1 MKYTYS
7 FNGKSIFFFCSDT
20 MKDTAEFF
28 SSVLQHEDL
37 MCDVIRS
44 NRAIQIGWG
53 FYKVLQAGSEYQIV
67 ARDLLGDPFQAM
79 TADLSLSLEIFA
91 QQRNVLRVTKATPKE
106 TSFQDTLIVQRAAVK
121 APRVYLE
128 RDEPEASGDSGWYMG
143 AVDVKTSS
151 DPSEY
156 ARIYTY
162 QLLKFRKEALSVMQL
177 PVGSICVIENG
188 KLIEVA
194 DKNNN
199 KIF

>member
-106 TSFQDTLIVQRAAVK
+106 TSFQDSSYTWTPSNLLPPVIVFW
-121 APRVYLE
+121 LFI
-128 RDEPEASGDSGWYMG
+128 WYNE
-143 AVDVKTSS
+143 SS
-151 DPSEY
+151 T
-156 ARIYTY
+156 A
-162 QLLKFRKEALSVMQL
+162 
-177 PVGSICVIENG
+177 
-188 KLIEVA
+188 
-194 DKNNN
+194 
-199 KIF
+199 